1 MQIFYTNVN
10 LYMKKEEDN
19 IVESIIRSVNENFNN
34 SFEESIN
41 SLSFLITEEEINIL
55 HRFRSLR
62 NKYTHKDLNQYFIEY
77 DGLAYS
83 LNEDN
88 TALKLYELYSEKIY
102 IILIKIVRSKLI

>member
-1 MQIFYTNVN
+1 
-10 LYMKKEEDN
+10 MKTK
-19 IVESIIRSVNENFNN
+19 
-34 SFEESIN
+34 
-41 SLSFLITEEEINIL
+41 
-55 HRFRSLR
+55 
-62 NKYTHKDLNQYFIEY
+62 KDLFQWDINQYFIEY